1 MNKSDLIR
9 TVADGADLRHAEAVR
24 IVDTVFDAITDALRN
39 GDSVTL
45 SGFGTFTAKERKAR
59 QGRNPATGAPI
70 LIGARTSVTFK
81 AAAALK
87 DLK

>member
-59 QGRNPATGAPI
+59 QGRNPATGA
-70 LIGARTSVTFK
+70 RS
-81 AAAALK
+81 
-87 DLK
+87 